1 MEVCPIKGQHIVRV
15 VLMTAM
21 IWWLCGYEVLGLCG
35 VVAVVLVM
43 DVMRV
48 IAFVERDVFRGVGVD
63 PSEQGDSGGPDGG

>member
-1 MEVCPIKGQHIVRV
+1 MRYWDS
-15 VLMTAM
+15 A
-21 IWWLCGYEVLGLCG
+21 G

-63 PSEQGDSGGPDGG
+63 PSEQSDSGGPDGG